1 MARGDQLSRQ
11 WKIIQRLFAAT
22 RGVSVSDLSN
32 DLACHSRT
40 VYRDLEALQLAGFP
54 LYNERVDSKHLWSIL
69 DTVKRQPPLPLNLT
83 ELMAL
88 YFSRHV
94 LKTLKN
100 TPFDSALDTLF
111 GKIVTTIPEK
121 TRIYLDGFE
130 ETFTVGQAP
139 YGHQKEVAQWIDIL
153 NRAIL
158 DRRLVEMDYH
168 TISRDDDTRRRVAPY
183 KIWFF
188 KGFIYLVGHCQLRRE
203 VRIFTLDRI
212 KRLVTTEEEFD
223 IPADFSVEDFMSTGF
238 GVFVGHPE
246 KVTILFQPEIAGYIQ
261 EKTWHASQR
270 LTPRADGCLEFE
282 VVVAVTAE
290 LKNWIMGWGA
300 AATVLS
306 PLALAGSIC
315 AEARNLA
322 DNYPDCT

>member
-22 RGVSVSDLSN
+22 RGVSVSDLSK

-40 VYRDLEALQLAGFP
+40 VYRDLEAPQLAGFP
-54 LYNERVDSKHLWSIL
+54 LYNESVDGKHLWSIL

-88 YFSRHV
+88 YFSRNV

-100 TPFDSALDTLF
+100 TPFDNALDTLF

-121 TRIYLDGFE
+121 TRAYLDSFE

-139 YGHQKEVAQWIDIL
+139 YGHRKEVARWIEIL
-153 NRAIL
+153 NGAIL
-158 DRRLVEMDYH
+158 DRRLVEMDYY
-168 TISRDDDTRRRVAPY
+168 TISRDRETRRRVAPY
-183 KIWFF
+183 KTWFF
-188 KGFIYLVGHCQLRRE
+188 KGFIYLVGYCRLRRE

-212 KRLVTTEEEFD
+212 KRLVTTEVAFD
-223 IPADFSVEDFMSTGF
+223 LPADFSVEDFMSTGF
-238 GVFVGHPE
+238 GVFVGRPE
-246 KVTILFQPEIAGYIQ
+246 KVTILFKPEIAGYIR

-270 LTPRADGCLEFE
+270 LTPRGEGSLAFE
-282 VVVAVTAE
+282 VEVAVTAE

-300 AATVLS
+300 AATVLGPQS
-306 PLALAGSIC
+306 LADSLC
-315 AEARNLA
+315 AEASA
-322 DNYPDCT
+322 VVGNYTDCP

>member
-11 WKIIQRLFAAT
+11 WKIIQRLFSAT
-22 RGVSVSDLSN
+22 RGVSASDLAL

-54 LYNERVDSKHLWSIL
+54 LYSETVDGRYLWSVL
-69 DTVKRQPPLPLNLT
+69 DTVKKPPLPLNLM

-88 YFSRHV
+88 YFSRNV

-100 TPFDSALDTLF
+100 TPFNSALETLF
-111 GKIVTTIPEK
+111 EKIVTTIPEE
-121 TRIYLDGFE
+121 TRTYLDDFE
-130 ETFTVGQAP
+130 ETFAVGQTP
-139 YGHQKEVAQWIDIL
+139 YGHRREVARWVDML
-153 NRAIL
+153 NEAIL

-168 TISRDDDTRRRVAPY
+168 TISRDHQTRRRVAPY

-188 KGFIYLVGHCQLRRE
+188 KGFIYLIGHCRLRGE

-212 KRLVTTEEEFD
+212 KHLAITDDEFE

-238 GVFVGHPE
+238 GVFVGLPE
-246 KVTILFQPEIAGYIQ
+246 KVTILFQPGIANYIR

-270 LTPRADGCLEFE
+270 LTPLPDGHLEFE
-282 VVVAVTAE
+282 VEVAVTAE

-300 AATVLS
+300 AATVLR
-306 PLALAGSIC
+306 PRALAESIC
-315 AEARNLA
+315 AEARA
-322 DNYPDCT
+322 VVANYPDCP